1 METGEKI
8 IETLTRFCER
18 KKIRAGS
25 FTGIGT
31 CRGAELGF
39 FDGEKKAYRWKKLKG
54 DFEIT
59 ALAGNFSVL
68 DGKSFVHAH
77 ITLGDRGFRAW
88 AGHLKE
94 AETLATCET
103 VLTPLPG
110 ELLRKSDPGLALNRL
125 SS

>member
-18 KKIRAGS
+18 KRIRAGS

-39 FDGEKKAYRWKKLKG
+39 FDWEKKAYRWKKLKG